1 MFLFTVKDCLST
13 NLEPRRGRW
22 WPFAWCSVQRPCGA
36 RIWNLCDASA
46 KPSILPNTLPS
57 CISSRLP
64 CGPPTRISVMLLPSR
79 YSWGRATLVLAQ
91 NCSSAIVALDFPRNR
106 PCGYSSAVLGLI
118 QLQIPVD
125 LVSLRC
131 NLQHLKTYIYLI
143 SLSIPYRI

>member
-1 MFLFTVKDCLST
+1 MSVVAELS
-13 NLEPRRGRW
+13 
-22 WPFAWCSVQRPCGA
+22 S
-36 RIWNLCDASA
+36 
-46 KPSILPNTLPS
+46 
-57 CISSRLP
+57 
-64 CGPPTRISVMLLPSR
+64 LLPFSSNCFQSLLLIFLGSFHHNCR